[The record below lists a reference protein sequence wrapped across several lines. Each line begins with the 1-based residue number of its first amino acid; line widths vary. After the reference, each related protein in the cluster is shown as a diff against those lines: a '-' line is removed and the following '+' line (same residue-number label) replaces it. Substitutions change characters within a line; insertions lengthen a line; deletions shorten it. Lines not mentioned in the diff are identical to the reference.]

1 MRSPSVLTN
10 CAQPVH
16 GLGFG
21 QSTNSALS
29 AAGGSALLSLVGKNP
44 TYTWVKP
51 TFVLGLVH
59 AFLLFLVSVTSRFV
73 HIIHRTNKDHDK
85 LKVIINS

>member
-1 MRSPSVLTN
+1 MRNPTMLTN

-16 GLGFG
+16 RLGFG
-21 QSTNSALS
+21 QASDLALS
-29 AAGGSALLSLVGKNP
+29 AASGPALLSPVGKNP
-44 TYTWVKP
+44 TYAYVKP

-59 AFLLFLVSVTSRFV
+59 AFLLFLVSVTSLFV